1 MKLIKEFARAADV
14 QQDLK
19 SSDGSDAGRNDT
31 AGKAVDVRFSLMRN
45 MINTNGGVTGSEVN
59 DYLERAHEL
68 NDEVD
73 TVGFAIETDDGDF
86 IKVYVNATQ
95 ADQFEQELSN
105 LLGMD
110 DDSEAALNQLAQKF
124 DVVDVVWPT
133 DPEGNPEDGHALN
146 PEDDVS
152 IDDDLSSMMGDDEVS
167 VSSGEG
173 NDTEVTAD
181 DELEIGS
188 DGSIGADAGEVE
200 GDNDEDDLGDAL
212 PADDE
217 VASDD
222 DDTEDKPKKKSL
234 MKDIAGGG
242 DKKDKEE
249 PEASDD
255 SDDSGKGPETV
266 DTDTEDA
273 DADVD
278 AEVGG
283 NEETDD
289 ESESEEELDA
299 DGKPVK
305 KAKKE
310 KAKKEGEKEVTEEG
324 LKPMKLSRLAAIAE
338 AARDEVE
345 AHVARELAA
354 RANKSG
360 KFVIDCLMTGGSMG
374 RRQYMHQEQGEV
386 KYFNTMEEAE
396 AAAKE
401 LHTKR
406 NHTLAR
412 ATYTFTPRMVEEQ
425 EDEMSIGSKFLERI
439 TEGKNMSMSELY
451 KSKEASAFYYKKLET
466 LSKQR
471 ALRLTANK
479 FEVPIED
486 VEYAAVAYWPKLAE
500 SVLEA
505 DTSAEDVKLD
515 AAWRGISSQL
525 KRPYE
530 KKIVQL
536 FALLGVPGRYVQNVE
551 GVVDAIRAGGDVV
564 RRPGRKQTAFNAFFD
579 SLKGGS
585 AVSEAKKKGG
595 RLQKV
600 LETVMVALGF
610 PEALVTTEGGS
621 ALGSTLPRAANK
633 IEANSN
639 AEAALMALAK
649 AFGITSK
656 QVNEDTA
663 EIKIKVKKPID
674 ANILSSFRALRCTK
688 PDADGVSILK
698 GPSED
703 IKKAKTVLGHRFVIV
718 NEAKAF
724 KVREPGWYVVDHMD
738 KPVDGPYSEGN
749 AKREAEEMS
758 DEYAAKHGKGDI
770 SAFDVAYF
778 SDYDIK
784 RMNET
789 TSVGSK
795 FMDRVMA
802 EDVDV
807 GQDDF
812 AQAVMQLVTALGI
825 PEGILAPRR
834 AAINKALREKKMS
847 LTNRTMVEQRMEAL
861 VALIAKGTKKQPGQ
875 GVDKMQEALKE
886 GLLMEAFGSLEAM
899 VDAEMKQHNLEEPL
913 SGPAMFSAYEGG
925 GSHEETVLT
934 VGVDPEAESD
944 AKALRVGVDGPW
956 DGTIHAKYFPNT
968 KEGYKAALDYA
979 NLLRTWNAKTGGR
992 PKGWKDAAPVTRL
1005 PADDKPEH
1013 FED

>member
-181 DELEIGS
+181 DELEIGA
-188 DGSIGADAGEVE
+188 DGSIGADSEVE
-200 GDNDEDDLGDAL
+200 GDDEDLGDAL

-217 VASDD
+217 ASDETAD
-222 DDTEDKPKKKSL
+222 DESAEDKPKKKSL
-234 MKDIAGGG
+234 MKDIAGDA

-255 SDDSGKGPETV
+255 SDDSDDSGEGPETV
-266 DTDTEDA
+266 DTDAE

-278 AEVGG
+278 ADADAEVGG
-283 NEETDD
+283 DDETDD

-324 LKPMKLSRLAAIAE
+324 LKPMKFSRLAAIAE
-338 AARDEVE
+338 AARDEVD

-354 RANKSG
+354 RASKSG

-425 EDEMSIGSKFLERI
+425 EDEMSIGSKFLERV
-439 TEGKNMSMSELY
+439 TE
-451 KSKEASAFYYKKLET
+451 T
-466 LSKQR
+466 IQ
-471 ALRLTANK
+471 
-479 FEVPIED
+479 
-486 VEYAAVAYWPKLAE
+486 
-500 SVLEA
+500 EA
-505 DTSAEDVKLD
+505 DASAEDVKLD

-551 GVVDAIRAGGDVV
+551 GVVDAIRAGGDIV
-564 RRPGRKQTAFNAFFD
+564 RRPGRKQTAFNTFFD

-639 AEAALMALAK
+639 TEAALMALAK
-649 AFGITSK
+649 AFGITSA
-656 QVNEDTA
+656 QVNEAKNVFKLRIGDRGTSLHKSA
-663 EIKIKVKKPID
+663 AD
-674 ANILSSFRALRCTK
+674 AVAAFR
-688 PDADGVSILK
+688 DARDDSGEGASTWPNGSLTVGGKTYHISYNGRIWDGEKSVDPKNL
-698 GPSED
+698 
-703 IKKAKTVLGHRFVIV
+703 T
-718 NEAKAF
+718 EAKAF

-770 SAFDVAYF
+770 SAFDAVYF

-789 TSVGSK
+789 TSIGSK

-812 AQAVMQLVTALGI
+812 ANAVMQLVISLGI

-834 AAINKALREKKMS
+834 AAIIKALREKKMS

-875 GVDKMQEALKE
+875 EVDKMQEALKE

-913 SGPAMFSAYEGG
+913 SGPAMFASYEGG

-934 VGVDPEAESD
+934 VGVDPEAQSD

-1005 PADDKPEH
+1005 PADDAEV
-1013 FED
+1013 